1 MQLFQI
7 IIIIFISYY
16 VVLTLTNHCSV
27 YEEELMVVVAL
38 VQACS
43 ACSAFHNDDPYGVE
57 DAQAYIDASVE
68 EVCDDDGDDSN
79 VAVGNRSHCEYDDI
93 LRPFHIHP
101 TDTGSHN
108 CLTR

>member
-1 MQLFQI
+1 MQLFQK
-7 IIIIFISYY
+7 IIIIFISY
-16 VVLTLTNHCSV
+16 VVLILTNHCSV
-27 YEEELMVVVAL
+27 YEEESMVAVAL

-43 ACSAFHNDDPYGVE
+43 VFHNDYPYGVE
-57 DAQAYIDASVE
+57 DAQVYIDASVE
-68 EVCDDDGDDSN
+68 EVCGDDGDDSN
-79 VAVGNRSHCEYDDI
+79 VAVGNISHCEYDDI